1 MEIEEKTD
9 ELTQY
14 IVHHDLAFSALNN
27 ANLVTLNS
35 MYYYRVVLSKVRL
48 FGGVIGIAMNSEVK
62 AAAARERCGC
72 HLEVESCVLCTFIIR
87 SGPREEVIAKRTP
100 LFSSKNESSSTCH
113 FPITMTWMNDKLY

>member
-14 IVHHDLAFSALNN
+14 IVHQDLAFSALNN

-62 AAAARERCGC
+62 AALARCGC
-72 HLEVESCVLCTFIIR
+72 HLEVWR
-87 SGPREEVIAKRTP
+87 
-100 LFSSKNESSSTCH
+100 
-113 FPITMTWMNDKLY
+113 